1 MSEQKTFVASA
12 GADASRGPVRLV
24 VVAGDERPPV
34 DAADEPMVMT
44 VPHLIVREL
53 IAFLA
58 LSLVLIVLSL
68 TVDAPLEAIANATRT
83 PNPAKA
89 PWYFLGLQELLHYY
103 PPLVSGVILPGLLVV
118 ALVVVPYTRIN
129 LQRVPLAVQRPA
141 RVLLAVWGAIAA
153 LGALSYTTGSQPV
166 WPFIGT
172 LLAIGA
178 AITVGVGTRSQQR
191 PLIWLRS
198 RGAAFWVFSWFLL
211 TAAVLTII
219 GVFFRGPGWVFTLPW
234 RDGMFY

>member
-1 MSEQKTFVASA
+1 MNTQNKTWQAKLIGFTSVAL
-12 GADASRGPVRLV
+12 LV
-24 VVAGDERPPV
+24 TVAT
-34 DAADEPMVMT
+34 VMA
-44 VPHLIVREL
+44 VSI
-53 IAFLA
+53 FWQ
-58 LSLVLIVLSL
+58 
-68 TVDAPLEAIANATRT
+68 APLEELANPAKT

-172 LLAIGA
+172 LLSIGA